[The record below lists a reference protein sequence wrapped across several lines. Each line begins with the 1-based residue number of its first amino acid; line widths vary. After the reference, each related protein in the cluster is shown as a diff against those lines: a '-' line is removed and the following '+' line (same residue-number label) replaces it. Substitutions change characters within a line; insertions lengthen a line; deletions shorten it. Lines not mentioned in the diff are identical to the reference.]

1 MANIRLEKRNK
12 KLRRYKNV
20 VKDFGDSP
28 DEIKLKLNQIVNLD
42 DKNQYFNIIARD
54 FEWLHEDNLC
64 NRPRM

>member
-1 MANIRLEKRNK
+1 MKRSLTQSTKRENLEQKLRRLEKRNK

-42 DKNQYFNIIARD
+42 DKNN
-54 FEWLHEDNLC
+54 
-64 NRPRM
+64 